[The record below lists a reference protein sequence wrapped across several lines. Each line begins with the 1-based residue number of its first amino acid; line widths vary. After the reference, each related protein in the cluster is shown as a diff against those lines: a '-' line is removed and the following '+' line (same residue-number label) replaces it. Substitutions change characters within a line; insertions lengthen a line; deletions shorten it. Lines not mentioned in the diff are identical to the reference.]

1 VKRIHP
7 LRYLAILAMF
17 PAFALLFWMTA
28 VLASTLPSLLM
39 VGVNVHG
46 LSLTSYAGD
55 AAPRAPLSLRM
66 FQDAQQDSGGAVA
79 SPVPATA
86 TPIGSSQG
94 SPTASPTASPKP
106 TPLPTPTP
114 LPLPTPTPLPLPT
127 PTPLPLP
134 TPTPLPLPTPTPAPI
149 PVPTPTPTPA
159 PSLLPLPLPSILPL
173 PPILPSV
180 LG

>member
-28 VLASTLPSLLM
+28 VLTSTLPSLLM

-79 SPVPATA
+79 SPAPATA

-127 PTPLPLP
+127 PTP
-134 TPTPLPLPTPTPAPI
+134 API
-149 PVPTPTPTPA
+149 PVPTPTPTPVPTPTPA